1 LINTGRFSFYLLI
14 FTYWE
19 LKNHFLEPGGQKMQR
34 AKKYLSVFC
43 FIGLLFFI
51 FSVLIFTPKLTFA
64 EVSEKVMSEEMIN
77 LNTATAEELAQ
88 LKGIGEKL
96 AQRIIE
102 YREQHGP
109 FENIEDILQVKGLG
123 ENFLEENSAKITV
136 GEEVVK
142 DVKIDVDVKE

>member
-1 LINTGRFSFYLLI
+1 
-14 FTYWE
+14 
-19 LKNHFLEPGGQKMQR
+19 MQR

-88 LKGIGEKL
+88 LKGVGEKL

-123 ENFLEENSAKITV
+123 EKFLEENSARITV
-136 GEEVVK
+136 GEEVVE
-142 DVKIDVDVKE
+142 DVKMDVDVEE